1 MQQRPRSSAARWAAN
16 VAVVVAAPSAVP
28 AARSV
33 AEMLNGKPSAIAL
46 LGPRGGRVAAAAA
59 LRFACVAGGASDARD
74 GVGGRDGATSAMT
87 TTGVRCGA
95 AGRGAT
101 RSEGARSGRVQ

>member
-16 VAVVVAAPSAVP
+16 VAVAAPSAVP

-46 LGPRGGRVAAAAA
+46 LGPRGSRVAAAA
-59 LRFACVAGGASDARD
+59 LRLACVAGGASDARD